1 MNFNGDTQVD
11 TAAQPNVLQIYEDM
25 GQEEITTGPPPMTL
39 HVGNRRTQCHLMK
52 SPRPKCCL
60 RWSEDCEHCTYKNAK
75 DERWKKQLIILA
87 AENACAGIYNFIVPL
102 RSHFISMNSLSPI
115 ILLLEADLDDLL
127 LAGINKV
134 SHLVIANN
142 ESPMDNMEE
151 TMTDSRTI
159 VATQTILRV
168 KPGFKY
174 PIYAFP
180 SKYRIYTTSK
190 LRERMTSSMSHI
202 FRLPFAA
209 GRVFSASML
218 DTLLY
223 QTFVKGYLITFVR
236 LLLGIDAEENSG
248 HLSSVVA
255 TEENLDEVS
264 YVILNP
270 TPKRKLRVGDYI
282 YVIQPSSMSAI
293 PSKYGW
299 NKNYQ
304 QRLSIR
310 NKKIPERFQ
319 DPQVN
324 GKNVPIPN
332 KDNNSSAQSLKSKK
346 SQESSENLM
355 DHEPSPKI
363 RRTSRFTVSPS
374 IENVDAKVESDS

>member
-1 MNFNGDTQVD
+1 MIIEEISGVLEKLLADELQMSDDQEESVFNSTITSQLGQEIARHVNARNRLNSESEKSPTDFGGGEINIMNFNGDTQVD

-159 VATQTILRV
+159 VATQTILR
-168 KPGFKY
+168 
-174 PIYAFP
+174 
-180 SKYRIYTTSK
+180 
-190 LRERMTSSMSHI
+190 
-202 FRLPFAA
+202 
-209 GRVFSASML
+209 
-218 DTLLY
+218 
-223 QTFVKGYLITFVR
+223 
-236 LLLGIDAEENSG
+236 
-248 HLSSVVA
+248 
-255 TEENLDEVS
+255 
-264 YVILNP
+264 
-270 TPKRKLRVGDYI
+270 
-282 YVIQPSSMSAI
+282 
-293 PSKYGW
+293 
-299 NKNYQ
+299 
-304 QRLSIR
+304 
-310 NKKIPERFQ
+310 
-319 DPQVN
+319 
-324 GKNVPIPN
+324 
-332 KDNNSSAQSLKSKK
+332 
-346 SQESSENLM
+346 
-355 DHEPSPKI
+355 
-363 RRTSRFTVSPS
+363 
-374 IENVDAKVESDS
+374 